1 MDKPRADECS
11 IYFDLQKD
19 VLIACAPNHTS
30 SQMVKGQVV
39 VESREGVRGGNRI
52 TGGHPVANQGVA
64 RMDKQNKQV
73 AALLK
78 VLSRVTGNVSNVQ
91 LSYNEKALQIICY
104 DSLHPLNLEKLIT
117 RH

>member
-1 MDKPRADECS
+1 
-11 IYFDLQKD
+11 
-19 VLIACAPNHTS
+19 
-30 SQMVKGQVV
+30 MVKRQVV

-78 VLSRVTGNVSNVQ
+78 VLSRVISCNVSNVQ

-104 DSLHPLNLEKLIT
+104 DSLHPLNLEKIIK

>member
-1 MDKPRADECS
+1 
-11 IYFDLQKD
+11 
-19 VLIACAPNHTS
+19 
-30 SQMVKGQVV
+30 MVKRQVV

-78 VLSRVTGNVSNVQ
+78 VLSRVTSNVSNVQ

-104 DSLHPLNLEKLIT
+104 DSLHPLNLEKLIK